1 MRIKS
6 GAIFKSLILLSK
18 QHWNHISHLF
28 DDSYVY
34 YFTFKQ
40 SKCQTKRACN
50 YRHDRLKFEREKKTL
65 LNKSL
70 SFAHIS
76 QVDTYNNKNIN
87 AKMEIDSYNVQL
99 FDFYLSTIM
108 IIVVLD
114 RVKNEEMCTASK
126 IVRC

>member
-1 MRIKS
+1 MPNKARMQLQARQIK
-6 GAIFKSLILLSK
+6 I
-18 QHWNHISHLF
+18 W
-28 DDSYVY
+28 
-34 YFTFKQ
+34 T
-40 SKCQTKRACN
+40 R
-50 YRHDRLKFEREKKTL
+50 KKTL
-65 LNKSL
+65 PNKSL